1 MAQGRFSVTAHKR
14 SSGQSVAAAIAYRA
28 GVAIVDARTG
38 ELHDYGWRTSRQ
50 QIVTSALVGVGADN
64 FGDDLQAFAAAVETA
79 ETRANSRI
87 GRDMVANL
95 PSGLPQD
102 EQIALLTRMG
112 TAISERYN
120 SPCSVS
126 LHKADPRGD
135 DRNDHGHIWIGT
147 RAIGLDGTFGP
158 KIRVLD
164 DLKTGPEEITALR
177 TLYEYLTNQALERA
191 GVEDRID
198 ITKRV
203 DGPLPQPR
211 LGRPAT
217 AEERRAAIA
226 DGIDVKNMSAA
237 ELVCA
242 HEPVT
247 HAGRDLRDYV
257 LSEQAIERQLEQSR
271 NKLGGL
277 YRAEILGPPTPSIAP
292 APLQVRTGRETAVVH
307 AIGRT
312 PTIAP
317 TPLQA
322 GSRREGPAVHVRAIG
337 RTPTIAPAPLQ
348 VRTGR
353 ETAVVHAIGR
363 TPTIAPTPLQAGSRR
378 EGPAVHVRAIGRTP
392 TIAPT
397 PLQAAARRD
406 GAQVRGM
413 GPPPVAIAPTPF
425 QAGSRRE
432 GPAVHVRAIGRT
444 PTIAPTPLQ
453 QGRAPAAALPRA
465 VIAEPQPVAT
475 PQPVPRSWRQFQD
488 RIPSR
493 QALADDLVRDEVT
506 HRIAWAELH
515 DKVADTE
522 PDSELTCSV
531 LERAHETDMQ
541 LRVTGERRANELR
554 FEASDRDTQTVLTW
568 IREQIQPVIDLIWGR
583 RAAEKK
589 AQTRKDRKDRKPG
602 TGIPEPKATREG
614 GYREAEGPGARP
626 GVRGTTDSPTRPEPP
641 KR

>member
-50 QIVTSALVGVGADN
+50 QIVTSALVGVGADH

-87 GRDMVANL
+87 GRDIVANL

-102 EQIALLTRMG
+102 QQIALLTRMG

-120 SPCSVS
+120 TPCSVS

-191 GVEDRID
+191 GVEQRID

-211 LGRPAT
+211 LGRVAT

-257 LSEQAIERQLEQSR
+257 LSERAIERQLEQSR
-271 NKLGGL
+271 NDFGGL
-277 YRAEILGPPTPSIAP
+277 YRAELLEPAPPAIVPTPIQARAP
-292 APLQVRTGRETAVVH
+292 RDVAAV
-307 AIGRT
+307 T
-312 PTIAP
+312 
-317 TPLQA
+317 
-322 GSRREGPAVHVRAIG
+322 SVHVID
-337 RTPTIAPAPLQ
+337 AP
-348 VRTGR
+348 
-353 ETAVVHAIGR
+353 
-363 TPTIAPTPLQAGSRR
+363 
-378 EGPAVHVRAIGRTP
+378 
-392 TIAPT
+392 
-397 PLQAAARRD
+397 
-406 GAQVRGM
+406 
-413 GPPPVAIAPTPF
+413 AIAPSPI
-425 QAGSRRE
+425 QAGPQQLAAAPIRE
-432 GPAVHVRAIGRT
+432 LDPAPAIVPTPIQAEQQRDAAAVRVLAVASATKSAPIPAGRAAAATATVAAIGESEPMT
-444 PTIAPTPLQ
+444 VAQPIA
-453 QGRAPAAALPRA
+453 
-465 VIAEPQPVAT
+465 
-475 PQPVPRSWRQFQD
+475 RSWTLFENGL
-488 RIPSR
+488 PSR
-493 QALADDLVRDEVT
+493 QALADVLVTDEHT
-506 HRIAWAELH
+506 REFAWAELH

-522 PDSELTCSV
+522 PDPELPCSV
-531 LERAHETDMQ
+531 IALAHHTDARM
-541 LRVTGERRANELR
+541 RTTGERSPAARR
-554 FEASDRDTQTVLTW
+554 FETDDQDQRTVLNW
-568 IREQIQPVIDLIWGR
+568 IREQMQPVLDLIWGR
-583 RAAEKK
+583 RAAEK
-589 AQTRKDRKDRKPG
+589 AQALKDAAKLEAAK
-602 TGIPEPKATREG
+602 REKLESTQRAMLKG
-614 GYREAEGPGARP
+614 GYREAEGPGARS
-626 GVRGTTDSPTRPEPP
+626 GASGTYSPPDRRSEPP

>member
-1 MAQGRFSVTAHKR
+1 MAPE
-14 SSGQSVAAAIAYRA
+14 
-28 GVAIVDARTG
+28 TG
-38 ELHDYGWRTSRQ
+38 AQAEFLTVYFCTN
-50 QIVTSALVGVGADN
+50 GVG
-64 FGDDLQAFAAAVETA
+64 
-79 ETRANSRI
+79 
-87 GRDMVANL
+87 
-95 PSGLPQD
+95 
-102 EQIALLTRMG
+102 
-112 TAISERYN
+112 
-120 SPCSVS
+120 
-126 LHKADPRGD
+126 
-135 DRNDHGHIWIGT
+135 
-147 RAIGLDGTFGP
+147 
-158 KIRVLD
+158 
-164 DLKTGPEEITALR
+164 
-177 TLYEYLTNQALERA
+177 TL
-191 GVEDRID
+191 
-198 ITKRV
+198 
-203 DGPLPQPR
+203 
-211 LGRPAT
+211 
-217 AEERRAAIA
+217 
-226 DGIDVKNMSAA
+226 
-237 ELVCA
+237 
-242 HEPVT
+242 
-247 HAGRDLRDYV
+247 
-257 LSEQAIERQLEQSR
+257 
-271 NKLGGL
+271 
-277 YRAEILGPPTPSIAP
+277 
-292 APLQVRTGRETAVVH
+292 
-307 AIGRT
+307 
-312 PTIAP
+312 
-317 TPLQA
+317 
-322 GSRREGPAVHVRAIG
+322 
-337 RTPTIAPAPLQ
+337 
-348 VRTGR
+348 
-353 ETAVVHAIGR
+353 
-363 TPTIAPTPLQAGSRR
+363 
-378 EGPAVHVRAIGRTP
+378 IGRTP

-432 GPAVHVRAIGRT
+432 GPAVHVRAIRRP

-614 GYREAEGPGARP
+614 GYREAEGLGARP